1 MDKYVI
7 NKDFSGKREIKATG
21 YATIGEFID
30 FYEVDSHGDTVVT
43 LRIRASLV
51 ETIERIAA

>member
-7 NKDFSGKREIKATG
+7 NKDFTGEREVKAAG
-21 YATIGEFID
+21 YTTIGEFID
-30 FYEVDSHGDTVVT
+30 FYEFDGDGDTVVT
-43 LRIRASLV
+43 LRIRASRV

>member
-7 NKDFSGKREIKATG
+7 NKDVSSKREIEATG

-30 FYEVDSHGDTVVT
+30 FYEFDGHGDTVVT

-51 ETIERIAA
+51 QTIERITA